1 MKLLYIIIIL
11 IIVYVL
17 VTFVKFRYTLAKAD
31 LPNILQEDRSLG
43 QGPTLRY
50 IAAGD
55 STSVGV
61 GASTVENTYTY
72 RIAGELSKNHSVTYK
87 NVGVSGAKTSDLLDN
102 QISPIINF
110 NPDIITIS
118 IGANDVTHLQN
129 NDGIFERF
137 TKIIDQLTKNTKAT
151 IYITNIAIVDRAP
164 LMPFAVQKIFS
175 SKITK
180 LNPKLL
186 ALETERVKFIDIH
199 GFGWDQY
206 ENINITFA
214 ADEFHPSDEG
224 YNNWTKAFLSRI
236 LNK

>member
-31 LPNILQEDRSLG
+31 LPKILQEDRNLG
-43 QGPTLRY
+43 QGPALRY

-72 RIAGELSKNHSVTYK
+72 RLAEELSKTHSVTYK

-164 LMPFAVQKIFS
+164 LMPFPIQRIFS
-175 SKITK
+175 SKIIK
-180 LNPKLL
+180 LNPRLL

-199 GFGWDQY
+199 EFGWDQY
-206 ENINITFA
+206 KDINVTFA
-214 ADEFHPSDEG
+214 TDKFHPSDEG